1 MRVEEGAAITSMRD
15 AGPRYNVL
23 NIDTSHVFT

>member
-1 MRVEEGAAITSMRD
+1 MRVEECVAITSMRD
-15 AGPRYNVL
+15 AGPGYSVL